1 MSQTANGLYKL
12 TMYLRPDQ
20 YLWLRA
26 EALKGVMDKG
36 GGRPDVSVILREM
49 VDHYKA
55 QMEAAAPPPAK
66 GPRRRR
72 VK

>member
-26 EALKGVMDKG
+26 EALKSVMEHG

-49 VDHYKA
+49 IDKIKDE
-55 QMEAAAPPPAK
+55 MDAAHPK
-66 GPRRRR
+66 GPRRRSR
-72 VK
+72 